1 MKPIKLECKNF
12 RSYKNLN
19 LSFDNDGVM
28 PIIGDNGAGKS
39 SIFYAILLAIYGKV
53 LKDDSEI
60 PIKDLISTDG
70 STELLVKLL
79 FSHNLKTY
87 SIERIYKKTVS
98 KSDVEKYDQVKCE
111 FLEIIGDTT
120 ILLSNKGK
128 NSTNAKIISILGK
141 DCSNFCNS
149 IFFPQGEEDRLAKLS
164 PAGFVEEISKLK
176 NITIWEQLRKKAV
189 GELENIVSMI
199 DGIEMYIKDSIDEIS
214 HKEEISNR
222 IKELDIFIKEKREEI
237 SIIESKLS
245 DLSLNKNNINN
256 LLSQIKRIES
266 DIFDYKEDICDI
278 DKDIKTY
285 KDKVSDYNNIIFD
298 KENIIKNKNKQDILQ
313 DKKVELEKKMY
324 EKNNLLSS
332 ISIIENDVN
341 QAEFNIKRQISELT
355 NRRNSLLLL
364 INDEEQI
371 NNRHLYCINY
381 LNSLESLQEEYD
393 QLDIANQQ
401 YLIDVTKLN
410 SRNDQLRM
418 LIKEETE
425 KVKKIINTC
434 TCSECE
440 RPIDNNGL
448 EQIKSCKTVKIDSYK
463 IEGRNNSIEIER
475 LNNLICQNKQILVE
489 LKSKL
494 LQKHNC
500 TIEIGQLQSKLNNIN
515 SAKEE
520 VELFN
525 PKILELNNIIEN
537 RLYSNKINELISL
550 KERLNSIVYNNND
563 YEEINKELLLLRDI
577 DVKLHKLKNAEEQL
591 PLLENKLNDLISK
604 LDNRQNKIIELEK
617 ELIDYNKN
625 SLINSME
632 IIQKEENINK
642 NLLENIKREFNILMK
657 DFGSQQTSLDNI
669 IKKEDKIKAKQNEIL
684 KLKNEKYLLDI
695 AIEMYSKSGIPTL
708 IIENMLPQIE
718 KEANSLLQ
726 LMMSEH
732 SIKFDRPKR
741 ADGTYMDKIVI
752 MIRDKR
758 GHKRPFNTFS
768 GAEAFQISFSL
779 RVAICGSEDVMFID
793 EGFGKLD
800 DKNMGL
806 ITKTLGALKSKFNK
820 IILITHV
827 EKLKEMFDIKLKV
840 ELDSN
845 NFSNVRWIKD

>member
-256 LLSQIKRIES
+256 LLSKIKRIES

-550 KERLNSIVYNNND
+550 KERLNSIVYNNSD

>member
-256 LLSQIKRIES
+256 LLSKIKRIES

>member
-550 KERLNSIVYNNND
+550 KERLNSIVYNNSD

-617 ELIDYNKN
+617 ELTDYNKN

-669 IKKEDKIKAKQNEIL
+669 IKKEDKIKDKQNEIL

>member
-19 LSFDNDGVM
+19 LSFDSDGVM

-39 SIFYAILLAIYGKV
+39 SIFYAISLAIYGKV

-60 PIKDLISTDG
+60 SIKDLISTDG
-70 STELLVKLL
+70 STELLVKIL

-98 KSDVEKYDQVKCE
+98 KSDIEKYDQVKCE

-120 ILLSNKGK
+120 VSLGSKGK

-149 IFFPQGEEDRLAKLS
+149 IFFPQGEEDRLAKLT

-189 GELENIVSMI
+189 SELENIVSMI
-199 DGIEMYIKDSIDEIS
+199 DGIEMYIKDSLDEIS
-214 HKEEISNR
+214 HKEEILNK
-222 IKELDIFIKEKREEI
+222 IKELDISIKEKREETTE
-237 SIIESKLS
+237 IESKLS
-245 DLSLNKNNINN
+245 ELSSNKNDINN

-266 DIFDYKEDICDI
+266 DIIDYKEDIVDI
-278 DKDIKTY
+278 EKDITSY
-285 KDKVSDYNNIIFD
+285 KDKNSDYSSIISNKDNIIND
-298 KENIIKNKNKQDILQ
+298 KNRRDVLQ
-313 DKKVELEKKMY
+313 KRKTELEKIIY

-332 ISIIENDVN
+332 ISIIENNVN
-341 QAEFNIKRQISELT
+341 QAEFNIKRQLSELI
-355 NRRNSLLLL
+355 NRRDSLLLSL
-364 INDEEQI
+364 NDENKI
-371 NNRHLYCINY
+371 NERYLYDVDY
-381 LNSLESLQEEYD
+381 LKSLDLLQEEHD
-393 QLDIANQQ
+393 QLDVANQQ
-401 YLIDVTKLN
+401 YTIDITKLS
-410 SRNDQLRM
+410 SRNEQLHI
-418 LIKEETE
+418 LIKEETD

-440 RPIDNNGL
+440 RPIDENGL

-463 IEGRNNSIEIER
+463 LEGRNNLIEIER
-475 LNNLICQNKQILVE
+475 LNNLIQQNKQMLIE

-494 LQKHNC
+494 SQKHNC
-500 TIEIGQLQSKLNNIN
+500 TIEIGQLQSKLNNLKL
-515 SAKEE
+515 AKEE
-520 VELFN
+520 IEKIN
-525 PKILELNNIIEN
+525 PRILELNNILDN
-537 RLYSNKINELISL
+537 KLYSDKIDELALL
-550 KERLNSIVYNNND
+550 KEKLSLIVYDNHE
-563 YEEINKELLLLRDI
+563 YENINKELSLLVNIDI
-577 DVKLHKLKNAEEQL
+577 KFHKLSEAEEQL
-591 PLLENKLNDLISK
+591 PLLENKLNDLNLK
-604 LDNRQNKIIELEK
+604 LENRRNKISELENT
-617 ELIDYNKN
+617 LLGLNKDN
-625 SLINSME
+625 LLSSIAK
-632 IIQKEENINK
+632 IQEEENIK
-642 NLLENIKREFNILMK
+642 KDLLENIKKEFNILMR
-657 DFGSQQTSLDNI
+657 DFGSQQTAIENI
-669 IKKEDKIKAKQNEIL
+669 LKKEEKIKDKQNEIL
-684 KLKNEKYLLDI
+684 NLKSEKYLLDR
-695 AIEMYSKSGIPTL
+695 AIDMYSKSGIPTL

-741 ADGTYMDKIVI
+741 ADGTYMDKIII

-827 EKLKEMFDIKLKV
+827 EKLKEMFELKLKV

-845 NFSNVRWIKD
+845 NFSTIRWIKE